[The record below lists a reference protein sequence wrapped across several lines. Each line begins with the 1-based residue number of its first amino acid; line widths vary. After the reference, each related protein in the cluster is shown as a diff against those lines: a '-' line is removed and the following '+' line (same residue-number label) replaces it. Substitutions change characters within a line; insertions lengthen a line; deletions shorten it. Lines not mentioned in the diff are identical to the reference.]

1 MSFYTI
7 NNEEVSQES
16 ILEDLIGY
24 YQSLTEQGKSRID
37 DFHEGSEVRNLLEV
51 LSHLAYNILEEQN
64 NTLSNHFINTAEGEY
79 LDLLGS
85 NPNVNL
91 PRVQGTTS
99 SGLVKFSIPEA
110 LSEELTIPSDT
121 TVSDGEVEFVTV
133 EDGIISIG
141 DLYTYVPVECTV
153 DGVDGNVPV
162 GAITV
167 CELSDF
173 TVTNDDAFTSGADF
187 EEDEDYRQRLLDF
200 VREDNFGSRGW
211 YENQILGIEGVHDIK
226 DMGGPM
232 PVYNINTND
241 LSTRDSVHDTV
252 VAYFS
257 DNNNKIVG
265 HEVTIYNS
273 ILSSVGFTITVNNDC
288 GYSEDDIKDFFNCYF
303 KGGDL
308 QNYPISFTG
317 LNMGDDVTK
326 SGLQTLIMDYFTD
339 ITSATISNITDDGS
353 SVSDFPS
360 LTSTEAYSLDDV
372 VVVFE

>member
-24 YQSLTEQGKSRID
+24 YQSLTESGKSKID

-79 LDLLGS
+79 LDLLGA

-99 SGLVKFSIPEA
+99 TGLVKFSIPEA
-110 LSEELTIPSDT
+110 LSEELTIPADT

-133 EDGIISIG
+133 EDGTISIG

-173 TVTNDDAFTSGADF
+173 TVVNEDAFTNGADF

-211 YENQILGIEGVHDIK
+211 YENQILSINGVHDINVNSN
-226 DMGGPM
+226 GNASISYY
-232 PVYNINTND
+232 VNTND
-241 LSTRDSVHDTV
+241 STKTTTV
-252 VAYFS
+252 YNDLISFFS
-257 DNNNKIVG
+257 DNNNIVVG
-265 HEVTIYNS
+265 HDS
-273 ILSSVGFTITVNNDC
+273 QFTMSTLTNVNLTVTVNSDC
-288 GYSEDDIKDFFNCYF
+288 GYSEEDIQDFFTCYF

-308 QNYPISFTG
+308 KNYPISFTG
-317 LNMGDDVTK
+317 LNMGESTTN
-326 SGLQTLIMDYFTD
+326 SALETLLTDYFTD
-339 ITSATISNITDDGS
+339 ITTATITGGS
-353 SVSDFPS
+353 STVTTYNAYNLQSVS
-360 LTSTEAYSLDDV
+360 
-372 VVVFE
+372 VVFE